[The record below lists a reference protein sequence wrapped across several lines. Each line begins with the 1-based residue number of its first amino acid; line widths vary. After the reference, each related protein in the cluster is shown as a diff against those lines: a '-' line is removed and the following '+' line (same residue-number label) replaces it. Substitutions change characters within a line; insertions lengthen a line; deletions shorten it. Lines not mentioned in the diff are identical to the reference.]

1 MNARDLDLLGRL
13 DRNGILAEFTQYRID
28 QLRGQTHSKIKGYL
42 KGTIDFLA
50 NFGTGE
56 YNLSGHEDQK
66 DNLRRDHP
74 VDQTR
79 KQFRFILP
87 LAKGYDCDI
96 QKRTCRGYKPSLPNG
111 LGI

>member
-13 DRNGILAEFTQYRID
+13 HRNGILAEFTEYRID
-28 QLRGQTHSKIKGYL
+28 QLRGQTRSKIKYYL

-50 NFGTGE
+50 NFSPGE

-87 LAKGYDCDI
+87 LAKVDDSDI
-96 QKRTCRGYKPSLPNG
+96 QMRTCRGYKPGLPIG